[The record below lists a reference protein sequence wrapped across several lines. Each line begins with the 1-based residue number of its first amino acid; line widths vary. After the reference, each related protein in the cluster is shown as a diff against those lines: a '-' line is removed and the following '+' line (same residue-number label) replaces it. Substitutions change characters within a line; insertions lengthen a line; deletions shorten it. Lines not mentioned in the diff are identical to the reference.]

1 MQTDN
6 SAVRRATI
14 AVAIAATLFA
24 TTGTAADLGPESL
37 SPMAAG
43 AWRALIGGLGL
54 LAWMWLRHRPLSLAA
69 LDWRWVLVGGIAV
82 AGYQLT
88 FFEAVSRTG
97 VAVGTLV
104 TIGTG
109 PVVAGLI
116 DAVTT
121 RTSPRRRWATGA
133 VAAVAG
139 VTLLTLDAPEVDLD
153 GVLLALVAGTTFPF
167 YGLAAQRLMRRVEP
181 EVAIGSVF
189 GAGMLLL
196 IPLAVR
202 SASEVFASA
211 ESIITVAYL
220 GVFTLSVAYI
230 LWGFGL
236 HRLTLGVVVVVT
248 LLEPA
253 VASLLGVVVLGEPLT
268 AALLVGVVLVGAGVT
283 LASRTRPAAGTV

>member
-1 MQTDN
+1 
-6 SAVRRATI
+6 
-14 AVAIAATLFA
+14 
-24 TTGTAADLGPESL
+24 
-37 SPMAAG
+37 
-43 AWRALIGGLGL
+43 
-54 LAWMWLRHRPLSLAA
+54 
-69 LDWRWVLVGGIAV
+69 
-82 AGYQLT
+82 
-88 FFEAVSRTG
+88 
-97 VAVGTLV
+97 
-104 TIGTG
+104 
-109 PVVAGLI
+109 
-116 DAVTT
+116 
-121 RTSPRRRWATGA
+121 
-133 VAAVAG
+133 
-139 VTLLTLDAPEVDLD
+139 
-153 GVLLALVAGTTFPF
+153 
-167 YGLAAQRLMRRVEP
+167 MRRVEP
-181 EVAIGSVF
+181 DVAIGSVF